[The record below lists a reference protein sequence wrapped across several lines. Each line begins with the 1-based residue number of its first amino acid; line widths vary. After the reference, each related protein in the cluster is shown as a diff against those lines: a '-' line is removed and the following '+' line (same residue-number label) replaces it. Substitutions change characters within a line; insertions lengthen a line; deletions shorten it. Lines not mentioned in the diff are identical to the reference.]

1 MEFADTGNKSIR
13 IKDERK
19 HQRREFLYSSAEYI
33 LQPDTTH
40 EIFIGFTLNFSDS
53 GLCLLTPNL
62 LKEGQEIIIKSN
74 FPPLLKKATIRWI
87 EKYDNVFHKAGL
99 EFVK

>member
-1 MEFADTGNKSIR
+1 MESSDTENKSIR

-19 HQRREFLYSSAEYI
+19 NQRREFLYSSAEYV

-53 GLCLLTPNL
+53 GLCLLTPKL
-62 LKEGQEIIIKSN
+62 LEEGQEIIIKSN
-74 FPPLLKKATIRWI
+74 FPPLLKKAAVRWI
-87 EKYDNVFHKAGL
+87 EKYDNVFHKVGL